1 MSEGSQ
7 PTGRRE
13 RSLANLRPWKPGQS
27 GNRTGRP
34 VGLEAIC
41 REHTQKSV
49 DVLVA
54 ALSDDDARIR
64 VTAAGMLLD
73 RGWGK
78 PAQSVTDA
86 TTGEKVTFLHLV
98 AARSISDQI
107 NGDRVFEAE
116 HTDVDTASG
125 TPPNLLEPALE

>member
-1 MSEGSQ
+1 MSDPFPPPVLTRQ
-7 PTGRRE
+7 PSE
-13 RSLANLRPWKPGQS
+13 RTLVQMLARDHTPQAIDRLARA
-27 GNRTGRP
+27 
-34 VGLEAIC
+34 LEDPDS
-41 REHTQKSV
+41 R
-49 DVLVA
+49 VA
-54 ALSDDDARIR
+54 VA
-64 VTAAGMLLD
+64 AAGMLLD

-125 TPPNLLEPALE
+125 APPNLLEPALE